1 MLELLACLGGEYQS
15 GETLAK
21 ALGVSRMAVWK
32 KAEAL
37 REAGYPLEVVKGKG
51 YRLRPGTPTP
61 EAFEALR
68 EGQFGQF
75 YCYLGSAS
83 STQDVLKAWALDGA
97 AEGAVV
103 LAERQEKG
111 RGRRGRPWM
120 SEPGSSLTFSVLLR
134 PTLALSALPLLP
146 LAAGLALREATGVGG
161 LKWPNDLLAPDG
173 RKLAGVLLEAQ
184 VSGEEVAY
192 VILGIGLNVHK
203 PEAGGKKREATARPA
218 YLDEFVSTT
227 RVELLARFLERLEA
241 RYAQLSSDPE
251 GVLGAYRAYS
261 YTLGQEVKIAT
272 PQGEVRGK
280 ATAIEASGSLVIQ
293 SSGQTQRISSGDVE
307 MIGSFPARG

>member
-1 MLELLACLGGEYQS
+1 MLELLAYLGDQYQS

-61 EAFEALR
+61 EALEALR
-68 EGQFGQF
+68 EGELGQF
-75 YCYLGSAS
+75 YCYLGSAG

-111 RGRRGRPWM
+111 RGRRGRSWM
-120 SEPGSSLTFSVLLR
+120 SAPGSSLTFSVLLR
-134 PTLALSALPLLP
+134 PSLPLSALPLLP

-161 LKWPNDLLAPDG
+161 LKWPNDLLSPDG

-192 VILGIGLNVHK
+192 VILGIGLNVHR
-203 PEAGGKKREATARPA
+203 PEAPGTEAANLA
-218 YLDEFVSTT
+218 YLDEFVPTP

-251 GVLGAYRAYS
+251 GVLEAYRAYS
-261 YTLGQEVKIAT
+261 YTLGREVRVAT
-272 PQGEVRGK
+272 PQGEVRGQ
-280 ATAIEASGSLVIQ
+280 ATAIEASGSLIIE
-293 SSGQTQRISSGDVE
+293 SSGQTHRISSGDVE
-307 MIGSFPARG
+307 MIGTI